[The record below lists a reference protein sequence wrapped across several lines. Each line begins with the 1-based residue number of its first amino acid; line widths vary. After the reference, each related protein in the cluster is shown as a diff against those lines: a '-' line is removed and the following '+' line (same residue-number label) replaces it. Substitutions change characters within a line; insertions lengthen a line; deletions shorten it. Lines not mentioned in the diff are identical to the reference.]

1 MKLQF
6 IHLKHT
12 YHFSDLKIQF
22 DYSNKPISLILGD
35 QASGKT
41 AIIKNIYQAL
51 TWLPAR
57 FKDIRT
63 AGVIMLDQDIMLNRL
78 QSKIDVKINFSRE
91 IGLFAENQDS
101 QEFDASSCSWQL
113 YKTLTSSGVGLSKVE
128 LQQLESLVELYTQ
141 ASKKDPLQ
149 GFPMLAYYPSDRFIN
164 EVNLLSKN
172 NPAVLQ
178 AHAAFELSAITY
190 TTYARFFE
198 WFREICDIENAQTA
212 QLFQKIIQEKSP
224 ELSNPSHENTA
235 QIYHELDLKKSLLQ
249 ATTQPHSPC
258 LKALKN
264 SLQIVIP
271 ELSDLYLAYT
281 PKLQLM
287 VCYHNETML
296 YQQLSNTLKSWIALV
311 GDIVRRL
318 CLLNPNTPFPCTE
331 GEGILLI
338 DNIDAHLDAEHT
350 AHILER
356 LHQAFPKIQII
367 ASGTQTELL
376 EHSLDY
382 QYFKLEHKTLLDVSV
397 NNQQNNFDL
406 IYEQLQ
412 HINKVVTSE
421 LLPITEPNELTAQ
434 QIYQQIQNL
443 SLDQQQELQQ
453 LMIQRDNESSHEPL
467 L

>member
-1 MKLQF
+1 MKLQS

-12 YHFSDLKIQF
+12 YHFSDLKINF
-22 DYSNKPISLILGD
+22 DYSNKPITLILGD

-41 AIIKNIYQAL
+41 AILKNIYQAL

-63 AGVIMLDQDIMLNRL
+63 AGVVMLDQDIMLNRV
-78 QSKIDVKINFSRE
+78 QSKIDVSIAFPAE
-91 IGLFAENQDS
+91 IGMLAESQNNQAVDV
-101 QEFDASSCSWQL
+101 SSCSWQL
-113 YKTLTSSGVGLSKVE
+113 YKTLNSSGIGLSQVE
-128 LQQLESLVELYTQ
+128 LRQLESLVGLYSQ

-149 GFPMLAYYPSDRFIN
+149 GFPMLAYYPSDRFLN
-164 EVNLLSKN
+164 EINLLSKN
-172 NPAVLQ
+172 NPSVLQ

-212 QLFQKIIQEKSP
+212 QLFQKIMQENLP
-224 ELSNPSHENTA
+224 DDQNRSHEDSA
-235 QIYHELDLKKSLLQ
+235 QIYYELDLKKSLLQ
-249 ATTQPHSPC
+249 ATTQHRSPC

-271 ELSDLYLAYT
+271 ELSDLYLEYA

-287 VCYHNETML
+287 VTYNNETLL
-296 YQQLSNTLKSWIALV
+296 YQQLSHTLKSWIGLV

-318 CLLNPNTPFPCTE
+318 CLLNPNTLFPCTE

-350 AHILER
+350 THILER
-356 LHQAFPKIQII
+356 LHLAFPKIQII

-376 EHSLDY
+376 EHAADY
-382 QYFKLEHKTLLDVSV
+382 QYFKLEHKTLLDISL
-397 NNQQNNFDL
+397 NQQQNNFDL
-406 IYEQLQ
+406 IYQQLQ
-412 HINKVVTSE
+412 HINKAVASE
-421 LLPITEPNELTAQ
+421 PLPVIETNELTAQ
-434 QIYQQIQNL
+434 QIYQQIQTLNFE
-443 SLDQQQELQQ
+443 QQQELQQ
-453 LMIQRDNESSHEPL
+453 LLIEKDNQSSHEPL